1 MKKLIQNAYVLDM
14 VDDIPNIRK
23 SDILIDENIIEKI
36 DKEINIEDIDTEKE
50 NIEIINAKNMLIMP
64 GLVNTHTHAAM
75 SIFRGYKDD
84 RKLMDW
90 LENAIFPVEDKLQ
103 PNDIYWNA
111 YLSCLEMIKSGT
123 TTCNDMYFG
132 MDKTIEAIEATG
144 MRAIVAWCIT
154 DNSIKDKLDRTREY
168 AKIYNKPGSR
178 IKIYVSAH
186 APYSCNPETIELC
199 VNLAK
204 ELNTGL
210 HIHLAETL
218 DENVTIQDR
227 YEKSSTEYLAD
238 LGVFDVP
245 VVLAHGIY
253 VSQSDI
259 DIMKKCNMRGGIS
272 HNPIS
277 NCKLSS
283 GICDV
288 VNLRKNGI
296 KVGLG
301 TDGIGST
308 TTLDMFEEMKTAAY
322 LQKINTMEPT
332 SINAYDLLKMATIEG
347 AKVLGLEDEIGTLEV
362 GKKADIIFIKTD
374 KIHLCPENDVCS
386 NLVYSANGAD
396 VEMVMIDGKVVM
408 KDRKMTNLDEKE
420 VMRQVKKVA
429 KRLCK

>member
-1 MKKLIQNAYVLDM
+1 MKTLIYNCYVLDM
-14 VDDIPNIRK
+14 VGNSPNIRK
-23 SDILIDENIIEKI
+23 TDILINNNIIEKI
-36 DKEINIEDIDTEKE
+36 DE
-50 NIEIINAKNMLIMP
+50 NIDIEETNLEKINAKGMLIMP
-64 GLVNTHTHAAM
+64 GLVNTHSHAAM

-84 RKLMDW
+84 RMLMDW
-90 LENAIFPVEDKLQ
+90 LENAIFPVEEKLE
-103 PNDIYWNA
+103 PEDIYWNA

-132 MDKTIEAIEATG
+132 MDKTIDAMIETG
-144 MRAIVAWCIT
+144 IRGVVSWCIT
-154 DNSIKDKLDRTREY
+154 DDSIKDKPEKTREFV
-168 AKIYNKPGSR
+168 KKYNYDQNSR
-178 IKIYVSAH
+178 IKVLVSAH
-186 APYSCNPETIELC
+186 APYSCNPDTIKLC

-218 DENVTIQDR
+218 DEARIVMDR
-227 YEKSSTEYLAD
+227 YEKNSTEYLAD
-238 LGVFDVP
+238 LDVFDVP

-253 VSQSDI
+253 ISDSDI
-259 DIMKKCNMRGGIS
+259 ELMKQKNIKGGIS

-296 KVGLG
+296 NVGLG

-322 LQKINTMEPT
+322 LQKVNTMEPT
-332 SINAYDLLKMATIEG
+332 AINAYEILQMATIEG
-347 AKVLGLEDEIGTLEV
+347 ARVLGMEDKIGSIEP
-362 GKKADIIFIKTD
+362 GKKADLIFIKTD
-374 KIHLCPENDVCS
+374 KIHLQPENDVCA
-386 NLVYSANGAD
+386 NIVYSANGSD
-396 VEMVMIDGKVVM
+396 VEMVMIDGKIVM
-408 KDRKMTNLDEKE
+408 QHRKMTNLDEKE
-420 VMRQVKKVA
+420 VIRHVKKIA

>member
-1 MKKLIQNAYVLDM
+1 MKTLIKNAYILDM
-14 VDDIPNIRK
+14 VGEKPNIQK
-23 SDILIDENIIEKI
+23 NDILIEDNIIKDIEK
-36 DKEINIEDIDTEKE
+36 DIETEADEK
-50 NIEIINAKNMLIMP
+50 INAKNMLIMP
-64 GLVNTHTHAAM
+64 GLVNTHTHLAM

-103 PNDIYWNA
+103 PDDIYWNS

-132 MDKTIEAIEATG
+132 MNKVIEAIEATG
-144 MRAIVAWCIT
+144 LRAVVAWCLT
-154 DNSIKDKLDRTREY
+154 DDSIRDKIERTREY
-168 AKIYNKPGSR
+168 AKIYNNRENS
-178 IKIYVSAH
+178 KITVFTSPH
-186 APYSCNPETIELC
+186 APYSCNPDTIKLC
-199 VNLAK
+199 VDLAK

-210 HIHLAETL
+210 HIHLAETQN
-218 DENVTIQDR
+218 EVVTIRDR
-227 YEKSSTEYLAD
+227 YGKTATEYLSD
-238 LGVFDVP
+238 LDVFDVP

-253 VSQSDI
+253 ISESDI
-259 DIMKKCNMRGGIS
+259 EILKQHNIRGGIS

-296 KVGLG
+296 NVGLG

-332 SINAYDLLKMATIEG
+332 SINAYDILKMATIEG
-347 AKVLGLEDEIGTLEV
+347 AKVLGLDNQIGTIEV
-362 GKKADIIFIKTD
+362 GKKADLIFIKTD
-374 KIHLCPENDVCS
+374 KIHLCPENDICT
-386 NLVYSANGAD
+386 NIVYSANGAD
-396 VEMVMIDGKVVM
+396 VDSVMIDGKM
-408 KDRKMTNLDEKE
+408 IMQNRKMRNISEREAMK
-420 VMRQVKKVA
+420 QVKRIA
-429 KRLCK
+429 RRLCK